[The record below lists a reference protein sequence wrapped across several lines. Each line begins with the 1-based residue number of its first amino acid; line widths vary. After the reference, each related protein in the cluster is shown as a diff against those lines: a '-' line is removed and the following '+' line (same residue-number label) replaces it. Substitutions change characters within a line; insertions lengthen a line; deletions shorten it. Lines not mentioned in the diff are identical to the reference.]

1 MTSDIDIKHAE
12 FSYSLRVNLRV
23 RAGCKVQ
30 CHMWKIVAKVVGVT
44 ERLLSSLLTKLSK

>member
-1 MTSDIDIKHAE
+1 MTSDIDIQHAE

-23 RAGCKVQ
+23 RAGFKVQ

-44 ERLLSSLLTKLSK
+44 LSDCFPAYSRN